1 MTAARLEN
9 AMDNFKNT
17 SLILVLCFSLL
28 CGYSQTQEN
37 PYNQKILG
45 KLASYAMKHSPEK
58 VYVHTDKSI
67 Y

>member
-1 MTAARLEN
+1 MN
-9 AMDNFKNT
+9 M
-17 SLILVLCFSLL
+17 ILSYFLRKSLL
-28 CGYSQTQEN
+28 AISVLTAFYGFAQTQEN